1 MVRRRKS
8 GPKAELW
15 LGATQPTGSLPIVL
29 FVPSKI
35 ETAVTSTTIIGVV
48 IGDKYY
54 GITDFD
60 SE

>member
-1 MVRRRKS
+1 
-8 GPKAELW
+8 
-15 LGATQPTGSLPIVL
+15 VL